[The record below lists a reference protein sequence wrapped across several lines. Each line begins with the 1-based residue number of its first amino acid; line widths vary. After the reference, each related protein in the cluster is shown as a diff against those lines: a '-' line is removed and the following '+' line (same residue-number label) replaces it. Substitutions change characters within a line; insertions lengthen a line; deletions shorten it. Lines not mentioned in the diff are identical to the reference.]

1 MKILSLTTIAIV
13 LSCAVAPAR
22 AGDDT
27 TITRLAT
34 CQNSWLDWQ
43 KSDPARLK
51 KLGEYF
57 GATFSHKD
65 NDPFGIPKSNVPIA
79 GLRITQAF
87 PDSIGMAVGFSVT
100 VDAPFDKARAA
111 VEKIVGKKL
120 AHCETGDN
128 MKTCTLQIADQRT
141 VTLMASDPP
150 DKNGTLVGCYYFY
163 EK

>member
-1 MKILSLTTIAIV
+1 
-13 LSCAVAPAR
+13 
-22 AGDDT
+22 
-27 TITRLAT
+27 
-34 CQNSWLDWQ
+34 
-43 KSDPARLK
+43 
-51 KLGEYF
+51 
-57 GATFSHKD
+57 
-65 NDPFGIPKSNVPIA
+65 
-79 GLRITQAF
+79 
-87 PDSIGMAVGFSVT
+87 MAVGFSVT

-128 MKTCTLQIADQRT
+128 MKTCTLQIADQRA